1 MRRGDVL
8 VPNRQAESGWAPNTL
23 MGRYLA
29 GLVAWGAER
38 DAEPDMQPAR
48 LTVDMFR
55 PPMMG
60 STRVETAIV
69 RSGRR
74 IRVVDAEVEVDGVVV
89 CRGNVVFLR
98 RGESPDGQR
107 WVPEPSMLPSPEGLE
122 PMTKAGI
129 ALPWDQRTVG
139 SWGVPG
145 KQRTLWVTETER
157 FIDGEPLSPFVRV
170 ALAADSANGTL
181 NAGADGLGFINADL
195 TMTLGALPRGVWIG
209 LEPVSRVEADGIGVG
224 VVDVYDGDRRIG
236 QVSMTAL
243 ADGRQIGRGIRFRS

>member
-1 MRRGDVL
+1 MRHGDVL

-38 DAEPDMQPAR
+38 HAEPELQPAR

-60 STRVETAIV
+60 STRVESVVV
-69 RSGRR
+69 RSGKR
-74 IRVVDAEVEVDGVVV
+74 IRVIDAQIEVDGVVV

-98 RGESPDGQR
+98 RGETPDGQR
-107 WVPEPSMLPSPEGLE
+107 WIPQASVLAPPDGLE
-122 PMTKAGI
+122 SMTKAGS

-139 SWGVPG
+139 SWGVPSAP
-145 KQRTLWVTETER
+145 RTLWVTETER

-195 TMTLGALPRGVWIG
+195 TMTLGALPDGPWIG
-209 LEPVSRVEADGIGVG
+209 LEPISRVEADGISAG
-224 VVDVYDGDRRIG
+224 VVDLYDGDRRIG